1 MKIFGTNISMIRGDS
16 ENITI
21 SLKDVNGDNLY
32 FEDGDTLFLTVKDSV
47 NTDIITLQK
56 IVNTFQDN
64 QAIIEI
70 KPEDTKNLK
79 FKDYVYDIQLNKIN
93 GYVKTIIPP
102 SKFTIEGEVTYD

>member
-1 MKIFGTNISMIRGDS
+1 MKIFGTSISMIRGDS
-16 ENITI
+16 ESITI
-21 SLKDVNGDNLY
+21 SLKDNNGDSLY
-32 FEDGDTLFLTVKDSV
+32 FEDGDTLFLTVKDSI

-79 FKDYVYDIQLNKIN
+79 FKDYVYDIQLNKIS